1 MIYLILFMYMCEWW
15 LYAFTDNTWSFEIGS
30 KSFVI
35 ACLSG
40 YILSISSKI
49 PLLSRSAI
57 AVITLTAW
65 CDFIV
70 FMAWHLT
77 NTAFDLSIPAA
88 LIFFIWLIF
97 AVRRSYPERI
107 DLINMDHVN
116 LLILK
121 PRSNL
126 DVIKALF
133 GFPAASICISSQH
146 KIWSFRSKSNSFE
159 ESEYNIGW
167 HGSYLVID
175 TGIKC
180 TDDFIIELRK
190 LIGTRR
196 FPCIKCVWVIRH
208 VLNRLGGKYRIKTWL
223 DYIPGLYLMRIIPWP
238 LYRLYRSNCFSP

>member
-1 MIYLILFMYMCEWW
+1 MIYLVLAVYVVEW
-15 LYAFTDNTWSFEIGS
+15 AFYVFIPDQWTFLLAS
-30 KSFVI
+30 KTLTCALLASALMV
-35 ACLSG
+35 
-40 YILSISSKI
+40 SSKKLAI
-49 PLLSRSAI
+49 LYRSIIALLA
-57 AVITLTAW
+57 LTAW
-65 CDFIV
+65 SDFIV

-116 LLILK
+116 LLIMK

-167 HGSYLVID
+167 HGSHLVID

-196 FPCIKCVWVIRH
+196 FPCIKCVWAIRNA
-208 VLNRLGGKYRIKTWL
+208 LNRLGGKYRIKTWL
-223 DYIPGLYLMRIIPWP
+223 DYIPGLYLMRIIP
-238 LYRLYRSNCFSP
+238 